1 MVLLMQE
8 ICVIGGMELKVIDVI
23 DAVRNKE
30 KMEDIA
36 KRLGT
41 SKSTLGKKIKSLG
54 YKFNNSLKYYEY
66 KGEESEKNKIDNILI
81 SEVIKR
87 KVIKKSEQVQINV
100 GEKEEVKKD
109 DDLKEKSMIEGQV
122 LTSDEIES
130 LKELAKIYKS
140 SRINLF
146 IDLAYLPY
154 EGDKVKK
161 SISVDSDLYLDFER
175 FAERYEK
182 KGISKNQ
189 LLELAMYDFM
199 KKNR

>member
-1 MVLLMQE
+1 M
-8 ICVIGGMELKVIDVI
+8 KVIDVI
-23 DAVRNKE
+23 DAVKNKE
-30 KMEDIA
+30 KIEDIA
-36 KRLGT
+36 KEIGT

-54 YKFNNSLKYYEY
+54 YVYDNKLKYYEY
-66 KGEESEKNKIDNILI
+66 LGEESEKNKIDNMLI

-87 KVIKKSEQVQINV
+87 KGVKKSEISQTN
-100 GEKEEVKKD
+100 GGKKEEMKRNNVIE
-109 DDLKEKSMIEGQV
+109 EKSIIEEQV

-130 LKELAKIYKS
+130 LKELAKIYKNS
-140 SRINLF
+140 HVNLF

-175 FAERYEK
+175 FAEKFEK

-199 KKNR
+199 RKNR

>member
-1 MVLLMQE
+1 M
-8 ICVIGGMELKVIDVI
+8 IGGMKLKVIDVI
-23 DAVRNKE
+23 NAVKNKE
-30 KMEDIA
+30 KIEDIA
-36 KRLGT
+36 ENLGT

-54 YKFNNSLKYYEY
+54 YIYSNTLKYYEY
-66 KGEESEKNKIDNILI
+66 SGAESEKNKIDNMLM

-87 KVIKKSEQVQINV
+87 KGLKKSEQVKIK
-100 GEKEEVKKD
+100 ERKKEEMKKSD
-109 DDLKEKSMIEGQV
+109 DSKEKSMMEEQV
-122 LTSDEIES
+122 LTNDEIES

-140 SRINLF
+140 SRLNLF

-161 SISVDSDLYLDFER
+161 SISVDSDLFLDFER
-175 FAERYEK
+175 FAEKYEK

-199 KKNR
+199 KKNC

>member
-1 MVLLMQE
+1 M
-8 ICVIGGMELKVIDVI
+8 KVIEVI
-23 DAVRNKE
+23 NAVKNKE
-30 KMEDIA
+30 KIEDIA
-36 KRLGT
+36 ESLGT

-54 YKFNNSLKYYEY
+54 YIYSNKLKYHEY
-66 KGEESEKNKIDNILI
+66 LGEESEKNKIDNMLI

-87 KVIKKSEQVQINV
+87 KGVKKSELAQTK
-100 GEKEEVKKD
+100 ERKKEEVKKN
-109 DDLKEKSMIEGQV
+109 DDLKEESMIEGQV
-122 LTSDEIES
+122 LTVDEIES
-130 LKELAKIYKS
+130 LKKLAKVYKS

-146 IDLAYLPY
+146 IELAYLPY

-175 FAERYEK
+175 FSERFEK

-199 KKNR
+199 KRNR

>member
-1 MVLLMQE
+1 M
-8 ICVIGGMELKVIDVI
+8 IGGIKLKVIDVI
-23 DAVRNKE
+23 DAVKNKE

-36 KRLGT
+36 ERLGT

-66 KGEESEKNKIDNILI
+66 EGEELEKNKIDNMNI

-87 KVIKKSEQVQINV
+87 KGVKKSEVILKND
-100 GEKEEVKKD
+100 GEKEEVKKNN
-109 DDLKEKSMIEGQV
+109 DLGEKSIIEEQV

-140 SRINLF
+140 AHVNLF

-175 FAERYEK
+175 FAERFEK